1 MHNIISRLFG
11 WRQFLLDVLPSRVV
25 LSYLGMAEHL
35 IMLGDAEA
43 TRILNEAMLHDDRG
57 ILRVLP
63 LGLNP

>member
-1 MHNIISRLFG
+1 
-11 WRQFLLDVLPSRVV
+11 
-25 LSYLGMAEHL
+25 MAEHL

>member
-1 MHNIISRLFG
+1 M
-11 WRQFLLDVLPSRVV
+11 LDVLPSRVV